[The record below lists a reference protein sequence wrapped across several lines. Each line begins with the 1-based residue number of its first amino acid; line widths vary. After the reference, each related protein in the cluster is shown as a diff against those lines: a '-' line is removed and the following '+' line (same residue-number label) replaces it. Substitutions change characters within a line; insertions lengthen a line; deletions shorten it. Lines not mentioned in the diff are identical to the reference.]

1 MQGLEK
7 MLDIIAFIQAVR
19 DLPRIDRSTA
29 KNTEM
34 RTLLHLLLCRPLFS
48 SQVRFVYLKPHTHW
62 TRLETSAPKLAV
74 FCLQLSSFRSLHNT

>member
-1 MQGLEK
+1 